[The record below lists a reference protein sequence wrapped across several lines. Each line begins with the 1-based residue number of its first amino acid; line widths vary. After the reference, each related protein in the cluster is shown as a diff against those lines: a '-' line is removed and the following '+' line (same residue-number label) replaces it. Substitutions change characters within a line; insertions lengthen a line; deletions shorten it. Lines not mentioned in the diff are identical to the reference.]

1 MRIDGVL
8 YALDWGK
15 FSIGSSFFVP
25 CLDDITARKRIE
37 EKMKRLGYSIII
49 KLVVE
54 DGVRGLR
61 IWRVKRIQSR
71 RN

>member
-1 MRIDGVL
+1 M
-8 YALDWGK
+8 YALDWEK